1 MKAKFIGIA
10 SMLALLAACDQ
21 DKYELDNLVPEEYN
35 KILYIKEYGTPEIT
49 LYNADEKSTYSFSVN
64 LGGKDF
70 MAQPA
75 ACDIRTLTQAEVDQK
90 YSIPEGTNYKVL
102 TKGYSIDNLHLDFA
116 TEEFYKQVTVSMTP
130 KVIEDE
136 INTAPNSTWVL
147 PICLHSESD
156 LVNAAKNEIFMKI
169 NVVSPSVG
177 FNSAVERI
185 VQYENGTPRVNSV
198 EFGID
203 AENQWGLTCTFAVDE
218 TYAAAMY
225 PTYKLLPAEC
235 YEFSENIQLRKG
247 EKIADLFITFTG
259 EKLEWGDYV
268 LPIRMSSDPV
278 ASSPE
283 KNMHVLVIH
292 HSSNWEVTGK
302 YEERRYNSGGKFKHL
317 LDGDPKTFGASHWD
331 GPNARDLPPVL
342 VIDTKEEHSFGK
354 IGFMHID
361 NDGQKDKHN
370 YQLEFYV
377 SSDSRTWWNFDHEKF
392 WEGKENGDVDWT
404 EYGWKTDTNWENQ
417 ANWVPVGKVTEM
429 KSLHHPEYEYFDLD
443 SSVKGRYFII
453 KVTYSGTRDMVEF
466 AEIDLQTVD

>member
-203 AENQWGLTCTFAVDE
+203 AETSGGLHVHSRLMKHMRLQC
-218 TYAAAMY
+218 
-225 PTYKLLPAEC
+225 
-235 YEFSENIQLRKG
+235 ILR
-247 EKIADLFITFTG
+247 IS
-259 EKLEWGDYV
+259 YCRQNV
-268 LPIRMSSDPV
+268 MSSPKIYSC
-278 ASSPE
+278 ARE
-283 KNMHVLVIH
+283 KR
-292 HSSNWEVTGK
+292 S
-302 YEERRYNSGGKFKHL
+302 
-317 LDGDPKTFGASHWD
+317 
-331 GPNARDLPPVL
+331 
-342 VIDTKEEHSFGK
+342 
-354 IGFMHID
+354 
-361 NDGQKDKHN
+361 
-370 YQLEFYV
+370 
-377 SSDSRTWWNFDHEKF
+377 
-392 WEGKENGDVDWT
+392 
-404 EYGWKTDTNWENQ
+404 
-417 ANWVPVGKVTEM
+417 
-429 KSLHHPEYEYFDLD
+429 
-443 SSVKGRYFII
+443 
-453 KVTYSGTRDMVEF
+453 
-466 AEIDLQTVD
+466 QTCL